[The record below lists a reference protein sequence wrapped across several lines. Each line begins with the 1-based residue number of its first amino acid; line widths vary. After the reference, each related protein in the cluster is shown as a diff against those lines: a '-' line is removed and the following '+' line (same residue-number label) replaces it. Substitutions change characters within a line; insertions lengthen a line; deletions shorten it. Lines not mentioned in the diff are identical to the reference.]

1 MDKQTFKILF
11 DKYFDQVRRH
21 IYYKCGDTELST
33 DIAQETFMR
42 IWDKQIEPEQG
53 LEMALLYR
61 ISTNLFISKT
71 RRDQTAMNYL
81 QALKLKNEET
91 NPLNQLEYEETK
103 QKYERALIRLSEKQ
117 RTVFLMS
124 RTEGLS
130 YAEIS
135 KQLSIGVKAVEKRMS
150 QALAALRQE
159 LL

>member
-1 MDKQTFKILF
+1 
-11 DKYFDQVRRH
+11 
-21 IYYKCGDTELST
+21 
-33 DIAQETFMR
+33 MR